1 MLDDIEGNL
10 ERTRIKEDDE
20 RTKKRKQEDA
30 AIVRKREV
38 ADEKREARQ
47 EELCERETVRL
58 QADAR
63 FDIRWTD
70 LLRPLERSSRRANYL
85 AILHI

>member
-1 MLDDIEGNL
+1 MLDDIEGDL

-30 AIVRKREV
+30 DIVRKREI
-38 ADEKREARQ
+38 ADKKREARQ

-58 QADAR
+58 QVDAR
-63 FDIRWTD
+63 FDIRWAD
-70 LLRPLERSSRRANYL
+70 LLRPLERSSRRAKYS